1 MNDCVNNT
9 LVKSSWDHFPTCRQQ
24 CKYSMAVS
32 WCVCV
37 YVCVCDVSIEEI
49 IQSSVCTAKTLWG
62 HRVLGV
68 CMQWVTCLNEGM
80 RSISIHMC
88 ALSVVSWTAAFFLP
102 SSCSPSFYPSFS
114 FYSLNGIYNMHT
126 YISWCATLSYKWLWR
141 LFRMTLL
148 NSISS
153 PPDWAHMALL
163 LLM

>member
-24 CKYSMAVS
+24 RKYSMAVS
-32 WCVCV
+32 WSM
-37 YVCVCDVSIEEI
+37 CVCDVSIEEI

-62 HRVLGV
+62 HRVLGI

-102 SSCSPSFYPSFS
+102 SSCSPSCYPSFS
-114 FYSLNGIYNMHT
+114 FYSLNGTYNMHT
-126 YISWCATLSYKWLWR
+126 YISWCATLSFRWLWR

-163 LLM
+163 LLT